1 MQPGGRPFGW
11 SVGAGYDR
19 EDASQLDQRYEAKY
33 ARADITVPVSAN
45 VALLG
50 GVGYENIEIGQR
62 SALLD
67 VDGNP
72 VIDNDGRFVTDKD
85 SPRRLSYDQD
95 GLIWDVGVMWRPSR
109 RTSLEVHAGR
119 RYGSMSYTAAFSYQ
133 PSPRTSFQ
141 MAVYDGISSFGR
153 QLNDNL
159 ADLSTSFIAT
169 RNPFSGDLTGCAF
182 GAQSGG
188 VCFNDVLQSI
198 SAANFRHRGV
208 AAQLTRG
215 SGFWNSGVAL
225 GYRSEEHTSEL
236 QSLMRISYA
245 AFCLQRNSY

>member
-85 SPRRLSYDQD
+85 SPRRLSYAQE
-95 GLIWDVGVMWRPSR
+95 GLIWDVSVMSTEEGQDGKGWL
-109 RTSLEVHAGR
+109 RTGSLWG
-119 RYGSMSYTAAFSYQ
+119 
-133 PSPRTSFQ
+133 
-141 MAVYDGISSFGR
+141 
-153 QLNDNL
+153 
-159 ADLSTSFIAT
+159 
-169 RNPFSGDLTGCAF
+169 
-182 GAQSGG
+182 
-188 VCFNDVLQSI
+188 
-198 SAANFRHRGV
+198 
-208 AAQLTRG
+208 
-215 SGFWNSGVAL
+215 
-225 GYRSEEHTSEL
+225 
-236 QSLMRISYA
+236 
-245 AFCLQRNSY
+245 

>member
-85 SPRRLSYDQD
+85 SPRRLSY
-95 GLIWDVGVMWRPSR
+95 
-109 RTSLEVHAGR
+109 
-119 RYGSMSYTAAFSYQ
+119 
-133 PSPRTSFQ
+133 
-141 MAVYDGISSFGR
+141 
-153 QLNDNL
+153 
-159 ADLSTSFIAT
+159 
-169 RNPFSGDLTGCAF
+169 
-182 GAQSGG
+182 
-188 VCFNDVLQSI
+188 
-198 SAANFRHRGV
+198 
-208 AAQLTRG
+208 
-215 SGFWNSGVAL
+215 
-225 GYRSEEHTSEL
+225 RSEEHTSEL
-236 QSLMRISYA
+236 QSLMSISYA
-245 AFCLQRNSY
+245 VFCLKKTKTEN

>member
-1 MQPGGRPFGW
+1 
-11 SVGAGYDR
+11 
-19 EDASQLDQRYEAKY
+19 
-33 ARADITVPVSAN
+33 
-45 VALLG
+45 
-50 GVGYENIEIGQR
+50 
-62 SALLD
+62 
-67 VDGNP
+67 
-72 VIDNDGRFVTDKD
+72 
-85 SPRRLSYDQD
+85 
-95 GLIWDVGVMWRPSR
+95 MWRPSR

-188 VCFNDVLQSI
+188 VC
-198 SAANFRHRGV
+198 
-208 AAQLTRG
+208 
-215 SGFWNSGVAL
+215 
-225 GYRSEEHTSEL
+225 RSEEHTSEL

-245 AFCLQRNSY
+245 VFCLKQKTTDT